1 MEFKVGFKAF
11 LARWKVKELFVFRKY
26 EVSRS
31 HMPRKRYESRTDLSF
46 ASSAMRNEQ
55 SSIEMKA
62 WLMIT
67 QGYVWWISLYRRGAP
82 WEKRE
87 RVAIQDNSER
97 TQAVLCTN
105 WHYLYVSCSHSKDR
119 ALNILSD
126 AFPGSSG
133 LWQGSHRMGLWPMT
147 LPPTSSESIFKVNY
161 RVQWLQMPDCSLK
174 VSY

>member
-1 MEFKVGFKAF
+1 MEFKVWFKPF
-11 LARWKVKELFVFRKY
+11 LLDGKLKSF
-26 EVSRS
+26 
-31 HMPRKRYESRTDLSF
+31 LSF
-46 ASSAMRNEQ
+46 ANMRCRVHTCHERDMRLELTFPLPPVPVRNEQ

-67 QGYVWWISLYRRGAP
+67 QGHVWWISLYRRGAP

-87 RVAIQDNSER
+87 RVSIQDNSER
-97 TQAVLCTN
+97 TRAVLCTN